1 MLGNHV
7 RHPSRIP
14 WFARRACMGTLFIR
28 SRKRAASPF
37 SDREQCASQR
47 HHADRL
53 AERVGDVRRGPDRRV
68 LQARGRLDPALVP
81 RKSPERKQEFI
92 GPGEERRHAHVDGAA
107 YRLAQVAE
115 QADRV

>member
-1 MLGNHV
+1 MTLQEIGRREHRHV
-7 RHPSRIP
+7 GPPHGVSQVVISCS
-14 WFARRACMGTLFIR
+14 WG
-28 SRKRAASPF
+28 S
-37 SDREQCASQR
+37 SDGA
-47 HHADRL
+47 
-53 AERVGDVRRGPDRRV
+53 VITPTV
-68 LQARGRLDPALVP
+68 VP